1 MLIPFKSNGKS
12 LYESKEFEGEKKA
25 TNSTQQRGDSFLLDR
40 EVWTVHGQWWGYFCH
55 LAISFTSTGTGRT
68 AQPMWIT
75 VYWPP
80 SEWQPGSDHNRFRA
94 RCRFMPA
101 SFILLGIT
109 YIHTLFI
116 AACTAETCKILLLH
130 LRKLIT
136 SDQVWSQYYG
146 KHYLT
151 SDLLHLQ
158 RRKGRKKCMK
168 IVEEKMS
175 SLRMSVK
182 LQRSLDNFNGLK
194 REKVCKRK
202 SSDSTPQYA
211 AAKWPS

>member
-1 MLIPFKSNGKS
+1 MGNGGAIFATLPSVLLALAQGGLHTPSGSQFAGHLQNDNQDLI
-12 LYESKEFEGEKKA
+12 
-25 TNSTQQRGDSFLLDR
+25 T
-40 EVWTVHGQWWGYFCH
+40 
-55 LAISFTSTGTGRT
+55 TGSRH
-68 AQPMWIT
+68 
-75 VYWPP
+75 
-80 SEWQPGSDHNRFRA
+80 S
-94 RCRFMPA
+94 A
-101 SFILLGIT
+101 SFFLLGIT

-116 AACTAETCKILLLH
+116 AACTAETCKIFLLH

-136 SDQVWSQYYG
+136 SDQVWSQYHG

-168 IVEEKMS
+168 IVEEIMS

-182 LQRSLDNFNGLK
+182 LQRCLDNFNSLK
-194 REKVCKRK
+194 CVKVCTRK